1 MANPALEEVARAY
14 LVGRLMAPRRAVR
27 DAKKRAD
34 PNDEAAAHQ
43 VKRALGERGPVW
55 RVDGAAIST
64 ATWRKI
70 SPTRNSMRDCFAPTL
85 EDFELPKAAIFD
97 LAVCGKTPSPWRELD
112 DSLYHLESP
121 ETIMRGR
128 FTDQGGLFSYIA
140 PDKRVPANHPLRK
153 VRELVRDVLDELNRS
168 LGKLYS
174 SEGRPSIPPEQLLS
188 ALLLQVFYG
197 IRSERQLM
205 EQLDYNL
212 LYRWFVGLS
221 PDDPVWDPTTFT
233 KNRERLQNGDVFT
246 KFMIRL
252 LNHSQVKPLL
262 SDEHFSVDGTLI
274 EAWASQKS
282 FRPKDG
288 SGDDDGGADFHGQ
301 KRKNDTHASTSDP
314 DSRLYRKAA
323 GREAKL
329 CYMGHATMENRHG
342 LAVAGR
348 VTHANGTAE
357 RRASETML
365 KARRKAVGRRIT
377 AGEDKAYDTA
387 EHVANL
393 RAIGVTPHVTQNQ
406 AVTKTGK
413 TRNSAIDKRTTRHPG
428 YGMSQSRR
436 AMVECIFGW
445 GKQHGTMRKTKHR
458 GIARVA
464 ADFLLNL
471 IAYNLI
477 RIPKLIAA

>member
-1 MANPALEEVARAY
+1 
-14 LVGRLMAPRRAVR
+14 
-27 DAKKRAD
+27 
-34 PNDEAAAHQ
+34 
-43 VKRALGERGPVW
+43 
-55 RVDGAAIST
+55 
-64 ATWRKI
+64 
-70 SPTRNSMRDCFAPTL
+70 
-85 EDFELPKAAIFD
+85 
-97 LAVCGKTPSPWRELD
+97 
-112 DSLYHLESP
+112 
-121 ETIMRGR
+121 MRGA
-128 FTDQGGLFSYIA
+128 FEDQGGLFSYISA
-140 PDKRVPANHPLRK
+140 EARVPKNHPLRRI
-153 VRELVRDVLDELNRS
+153 RELVRAVLSELTGS
-168 LGKLYS
+168 LGRLYA

-221 PDDPVWDPTTFT
+221 PDDPVWDPTVFT
-233 KNRERLQNGDVFT
+233 KNRARLQNGEVFA
-246 KFMIRL
+246 KFMSKL
-252 LNHSQVKPLL
+252 LNHPQVRPLL

-288 SGDDDGGADFHGQ
+288 SGDEDGGANFHGQ
-301 KRKNDTHASTSDP
+301 KRKNDTHASTTDP

-342 LAVAGR
+342 LAVAGL
-348 VTHANGTAE
+348 VTHATGTAE
-357 RRASETML
+357 RRASEIML
-365 KARRKAVGRRIT
+365 KARSKAACGRIT

-393 RAIGVTPHVTQNQ
+393 RAINVTPHLTQYNI
-406 AVTKTGK
+406 ASTKG
-413 TRNSAIDKRTTRHPG
+413 RQSAIDARTTRHDG
-428 YGMSQSRR
+428 YAMSQSRR
-436 AMVECIFGW
+436 AMIECIFGW

-464 ADFLLNL
+464 ADFMLNL